1 MYECDEIWKPIPNGK
16 NYEVSNLGNVRSVD
30 RYVYNGKGY
39 AFKKGKVLKQGKSKK
54 GYCVLRHIKGVP
66 SQQVHRLVAM
76 AFISNPDNK
85 PQVNHING
93 IKTDNR
99 VENLEWCTNQEN
111 QIHAYRTGLNDR
123 SKYNSG
129 KPCRP
134 VVKLDK
140 ATREEL
146 EIYPSIKDAARTLNM
161 KSPSNIGM
169 VCRGQRNEAGG
180 YAWKYKE
187 VV

>member
-1 MYECDEIWKPIPNGK
+1 MYECDEIWKPIPNGE

-54 GYCVLRHIKGVP
+54 GYCVLRHMKGVP

-99 VENLEWCTNQEN
+99 VENLE
-111 QIHAYRTGLNDR
+111 
-123 SKYNSG
+123 
-129 KPCRP
+129 
-134 VVKLDK
+134 
-140 ATREEL
+140 
-146 EIYPSIKDAARTLNM
+146 
-161 KSPSNIGM
+161 
-169 VCRGQRNEAGG
+169 
-180 YAWKYKE
+180 
-187 VV
+187 